1 MTTTTATPEQINAQA
16 RSQAQAALE
25 GIAIKP
31 TSLLEYRSRGR
42 VAVIG
47 GPEAM
52 EFAPRLQV
60 RHQTSVV
67 LLHGAEEPGVTVLP
81 VGGRGIEITG
91 HLGDFNI
98 TLGMAGKPNHE
109 VLNVDLVLDL
119 SPIPLLSMPLSPP
132 GYLYSDSEEHS
143 LVNAEQQLADLVGTF
158 DKPRYF
164 AYDASIC
171 AHARAGQT
179 ACNRCIT
186 ACPAE
191 AITSLVEA
199 IKVDPYLCQGGGV
212 CASVC
217 PTGAIRY
224 NYPAASDMLDRIR
237 RLLQAYRQHE
247 GAHAVIVFVAEADV
261 ATLNAIPSNLLPVI
275 VEEVASIGL
284 DVWLAALAYGA
295 RRVLLLES
303 PSMAAR
309 VSNALQMQLL
319 TAQEILLGLGYAD
332 DAIALVR
339 SDDINT
345 ACDALMPELPAA
357 TFAGLSEKR
366 RMMFMALDHLH
377 AHSPAAPDFV
387 PLSPGAPFGAIEID
401 NTTCTLCLACTS
413 VCPTHAVFAGNET
426 PKLMF
431 NEAQCVQC
439 GICSSACPER
449 AIILHSR
456 LLADPQLRQ
465 RQITLHEEPP
475 LCCVSCGK
483 PFATKSVLTAM
494 LAKLEGHWMFQD
506 ERAKRRLMMCE
517 DCRVVDIVQ
526 DPQAM
531 EQGFEH
537 PRRQ

>member
-1 MTTTTATPEQINAQA
+1 MTTTAATQEQINAQA
-16 RSQAQAALE
+16 RSQAQASLE
-25 GIAIKP
+25 GLAVKP
-31 TSLLEYRSRGR
+31 TGLLEYRSRGR

-47 GPEAM
+47 GPEAI
-52 EFAPRLQV
+52 EFAPRLQS
-60 RHQTSVV
+60 RHQTQVV
-67 LLHGAEEPGVTVLP
+67 LLHGVEEPGVTVLP
-81 VGGRGIEITG
+81 VGGRRIEITG
-91 HLGDFNI
+91 HLGNFNI
-98 TLGMAGKPNHE
+98 ALGKAGKANHE

-119 SPIPLLSMPLSPP
+119 SPTALLTMPLPPP
-132 GYLYSDSEEHS
+132 GYVYSDSEEHS
-143 LVNAEQQLADLVGTF
+143 LINAEQQLADLIGTF

-191 AITSLVEA
+191 AITSLAEA
-199 IKVDPYLCQGGGV
+199 IEVDPYLCQGGGV

-224 NYPAASDMLDRIR
+224 NYPAAGDMLDRIR
-237 RLLQAYRQHE
+237 RLLQGYRQHN
-247 GAHAVIVFVAEADV
+247 GSQPVIVFVAEDD
-261 ATLNAIPSNLLPVI
+261 ATTISDIPAHLLPVV

-303 PSMAAR
+303 PAMAAR
-309 VSNALQMQLL
+309 VRTALQMQLL

-332 DAIALVR
+332 DAIALIGR
-339 SDDINT
+339 DDINN

-377 AHSPAAPDFV
+377 AHSQAATDFI

-401 NTTCTLCLACTS
+401 NKTCTLCLACTS
-413 VCPTHAVFAGNET
+413 VCPTHAVFAGVET

-449 AIILHSR
+449 AITLQSR

-465 RQITLHEEPP
+465 RQVTLHEEAP

-483 PFATKSVLTAM
+483 PFATKSVIAAM
-494 LAKLEGHWMFQD
+494 LTKLEGHWMFQD

-531 EQGFEH
+531 EKGFDH